1 MLIFNE
7 INLFIANI
15 ESFLL
20 SSTASVYDAI
30 GWPGVMILMA
40 LESTILPLP
49 SEIVMPMAGWKLVLD
64 KNLSEV
70 HIFLAG
76 LYGAIGCL
84 IGSLF
89 EYYIARIGGRK
100 LIEKFGKYFLVTKND
115 ISKAENLFERK
126 GNTIVLI
133 GSMIPGIRGLISI
146 PAGVAKMNVV
156 KFALFTFIG
165 SFPWTL
171 GLAWGGYMLG
181 KNYENIREISRP
193 FDLPIIMAVL
203 IIIIIFIWFRV
214 KGIRSEN
221 IN

>member
-1 MLIFNE
+1 
-7 INLFIANI
+7 
-15 ESFLL
+15 
-20 SSTASVYDAI
+20 
-30 GWPGVMILMA
+30 
-40 LESTILPLP
+40 
-49 SEIVMPMAGWKLVLD
+49 
-64 KNLSEV
+64 
-70 HIFLAG
+70 
-76 LYGAIGCL
+76 
-84 IGSLF
+84 
-89 EYYIARIGGRK
+89 
-100 LIEKFGKYFLVTKND
+100 
-115 ISKAENLFERK
+115 
-126 GNTIVLI
+126 
-133 GSMIPGIRGLISI
+133 
-146 PAGVAKMNVV
+146 MNVL

>member
-1 MLIFNE
+1 M
-7 INLFIANI
+7 
-15 ESFLL
+15 
-20 SSTASVYDAI
+20 
-30 GWPGVMILMA
+30 
-40 LESTILPLP
+40 
-49 SEIVMPMAGWKLVLD
+49 
-64 KNLSEV
+64 
-70 HIFLAG
+70 
-76 LYGAIGCL
+76 
-84 IGSLF
+84 
-89 EYYIARIGGRK
+89 
-100 LIEKFGKYFLVTKND
+100 
-115 ISKAENLFERK
+115 
-126 GNTIVLI
+126 
-133 GSMIPGIRGLISI
+133 ISI